1 MILWASTFMMAVL
14 PDCMA
19 PILDDHRRPDHG
31 HGEEAPITESVSC
44 KHRPC
49 AQVGVGGWAVPVG
62 RGCLGPKHRPGQADD
77 QQVALAGSSGW
88 VSCGTADHR
97 PLGTAL
103 PRRRQEHCCNFTVPS
118 KESIEGHDLSLSL
131 CLKRHSAK
139 QALTQ
144 ASKWVLGETTDLT
157 TS

>member
-1 MILWASTFMMAVL
+1 MALTRLYGSDPRRPSATRGPSATRSRTWRGSADHRECFLQASTM
-14 PDCMA
+14 CTGG
-19 PILDDHRRPDHG
+19 RRW
-31 HGEEAPITESVSC
+31 
-44 KHRPC
+44 
-49 AQVGVGGWAVPVG
+49 VGRA

-77 QQVALAGSSGW
+77 QSSGRYSSSGW

-144 ASKWVLGETTDLT
+144 ASKWVLGETTDLI